1 MVFYFVT
8 VNNQSATSIK
18 FFNLNTFMNI
28 GILGTKLGMTQIFDE
43 SGLAIPVTIIKAGP
57 CLITQIKTVETDGY
71 NAVQVGYSEIQSKLL
86 NKPKLGHLQKAG
98 SPPLKYLKE
107 YRIQSSSGELVGATI
122 SVNSFNL
129 GDKVSITGK
138 TIGKGFAG
146 TVKRHNFTR
155 GPMTHGSKNHREPG
169 SIGMGTTPGR
179 VYPGKKMAG
188 RLGGK
193 QTTIKNL
200 QIVLINPE
208 NNLLVVKGAIPGKLG
223 NLLSI
228 KKITK

>member
-1 MVFYFVT
+1 
-8 VNNQSATSIK
+8 
-18 FFNLNTFMNI
+18 MNI

-57 CLITQIKTVETDGY
+57 CTVTQIKTVDTDGY
-71 NAVQVGYSEIQSKLL
+71 NSIQLGYLETQSKLL
-86 NKPKLGHLQKAG
+86 NKPELGHLRKTG

-107 YRIQSSSGELVGATI
+107 YRVESSTSTPLGSVLSVDLFTIGDKI
-122 SVNSFNL
+122 SV
-129 GDKVSITGK
+129 TGK

-179 VYPGKKMAG
+179 VYPGKRMAG

-200 QIVLINPE
+200 QIVLINLE

-228 KKITK
+228 KKIGK

>member
-1 MVFYFVT
+1 
-8 VNNQSATSIK
+8 
-18 FFNLNTFMNI
+18 MNI

-57 CLITQIKTVETDGY
+57 CRVTQIKTLETDGY
-71 NAVQVGYSEIQSKLL
+71 NAVQIGYSEVQSKLL
-86 NKPKLGHLQKAG
+86 TKARLGHLQKTG
-98 SPPLKYLKE
+98 TPPLKYLQE
-107 YRIQSSSGELVGATI
+107 YRIQPSKGELLGTTI

-138 TIGKGFAG
+138 TIGKGFSG

-208 NNLLVVKGAIPGKLG
+208 NNLLVIKGAIPGKLG

>member
-1 MVFYFVT
+1 
-8 VNNQSATSIK
+8 
-18 FFNLNTFMNI
+18 MNI

-57 CLITQIKTVETDGY
+57 CTITQVKTIDTDGY
-71 NAVQVGYSEIQSKLL
+71 NSVQLGYLETQSKLL
-86 NKPKLGHLQKAG
+86 TKPELGHLRKTG
-98 SPPLKYLKE
+98 SPPLKHLKE
-107 YRIQSSSGELVGATI
+107 YRVESSSSNPLGSLLSVNLFNIGDKI
-122 SVNSFNL
+122 SV
-129 GDKVSITGK
+129 TGK

-146 TVKRHNFTR
+146 TVKRHHFTR

-179 VYPGKKMAG
+179 VYPGKRMAG

-200 QIVLINPE
+200 QVVLVNLE

-228 KKITK
+228 KKIGK

>member
-1 MVFYFVT
+1 
-8 VNNQSATSIK
+8 
-18 FFNLNTFMNI
+18 MNI

-57 CLITQIKTVETDGY
+57 CTITQVKTIDTDGY
-71 NAVQVGYSEIQSKLL
+71 NSVQLGYLETQSKLL
-86 NKPKLGHLQKAG
+86 TKPELGHLRKTG
-98 SPPLKYLKE
+98 SPPLKHLKE
-107 YRIQSSSGELVGATI
+107 YRVESSSSNPLGSLLSVNLFNIGDKI
-122 SVNSFNL
+122 SV
-129 GDKVSITGK
+129 TGK

-146 TVKRHNFTR
+146 TVKRHHFTR
-155 GPMTHGSKNHREPG
+155 GPMTHGSKNHRVPG

-179 VYPGKKMAG
+179 VYPGKRMAG

-200 QIVLINPE
+200 QVVLVNLE

-228 KKITK
+228 KKIGK